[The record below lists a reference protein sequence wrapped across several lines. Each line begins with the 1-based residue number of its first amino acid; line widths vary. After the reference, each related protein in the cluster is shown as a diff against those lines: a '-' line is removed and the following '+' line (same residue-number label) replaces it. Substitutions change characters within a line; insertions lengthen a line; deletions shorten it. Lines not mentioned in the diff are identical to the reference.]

1 MLFYLPCNVASFAS
15 DVKVEKITTLQ
26 NRSMDEGAVRGL
38 RGILAFHIMVT
49 HVIIRFFV
57 GGNLFVYIYGA
68 IDMPFFFLLSGFCLA
83 LNYGK
88 THWDRSNLSYSE
100 VKTAS
105 SYGIKDLENCDGKQ
119 NIFDALGFYKKR
131 LTRIIPLHYLGIIA
145 GCITR

>member
-1 MLFYLPCNVASFAS
+1 MNYMCIGVLCVFTYLRYCVFCFRCKSG
-15 DVKVEKITTLQ
+15 KIITIQ
-26 NRSMDEGAVRGL
+26 NRSMDEGALSGL

-88 THWDRSNLSYSE
+88 THWDRSTLSYSE

-105 SYGIKDLENCDGKQ
+105 SYGIKDLENNK
-119 NIFDALGFYKKR
+119 
-131 LTRIIPLHYLGIIA
+131 
-145 GCITR
+145 